1 MANEKSLLERRIPNQ
16 QFGQLNIV
24 RRHQLQLPPTPQP
37 WQHLQNPMHNVR
49 PQVGQVQHEG
59 QV

>member
-16 QFGQLNIV
+16 QLGQLNIV

-37 WQHLQNPMHNVR
+37 GQHLQNPMHNVR
-49 PQVGQVQHEG
+49 LQVGQVQHVG